1 MYRIMRCVTAYHCP
15 KEQGHSMAKSAGAGR
30 QNRRMDQG
38 SSTSEHDQ
46 PLVRTSA
53 WQELGLGMPAAGCP
67 AVWA

>member
-1 MYRIMRCVTAYHCP
+1 MYGIMRCVTAYHCP

-38 SSTSEHDQ
+38 PSISERDM

-53 WQELGLGMPAAGCP
+53 LQELGLEMLATGRP